1 MSEQERLELRE
12 RLNEGLKESFESM
25 LRKKAQ
31 LNKAVIISDGAGNP
45 VEVPANELLAKY
57 LAEQEAHS

>member
-1 MSEQERLELRE
+1 MLT
-12 RLNEGLKESFESM
+12 NEGLKESFESM